1 MMNFIV
7 GVGVGMFVWQSL
19 GLFRPGHI
27 LKYAVLERNPFG
39 GNRLGVSE
47 IKIPPK
53 QTEPCWAKW

>member
-53 QTEPCWAKW
+53 AN